1 MLSFPFQTSVLISL
15 CFPFPRVH
23 FCFSS
28 ARVHF
33 WTWSYLGLWLPL
45 LMTHHF
51 LSPALDFPVY
61 TRLLQPPSYI
71 SAWISNRHCRINS
84 LKIHLFLQLPWKL
97 VYPCPSQ
104 IYHFYYFSISF
115 FKAISTSNTPAV
127 LLAHV
132 VKYPSIFPNFSC
144 YHPNSDISYIAW
156 MKALVSPT
164 FTFLSHSF
172 PHNRQMALKY
182 KSDYIILHC
191 WTNKWI

>member
-33 WTWSYLGLWLPL
+33 WTWSYVGLWLPL

-71 SAWISNRHCRINS
+71 SAWISNRYCRINS

-97 VYPCPSQ
+97 VYLAPHKSTTFIISAFLSLRQFLLLIHRQFCWLMLLNIHLFSPIFPAITLIQ
-104 IYHFYYFSISF
+104 IYH
-115 FKAISTSNTPAV
+115 
-127 LLAHV
+127 
-132 VKYPSIFPNFSC
+132 
-144 YHPNSDISYIAW
+144 
-156 MKALVSPT
+156 
-164 FTFLSHSF
+164 
-172 PHNRQMALKY
+172 
-182 KSDYIILHC
+182 ILPGWRH
-191 WTNKWI
+191 